1 MILPGLLSAEDID
14 AIDEYHAKC
23 QATAG
28 QWKILGKLFQIDFLD
43 KAREFNMTDVGE
55 WIEKRIKPMA
65 QNSATVSSF
74 EVFTFFTLLV
84 FSM

>member
-1 MILPGLLSAEDID
+1 MILTELLSAEDID

-28 QWKILGKLFQIDFLD
+28 QWEILRKLFQIECLD
-43 KAREFNMTDVGE
+43 KAREFNMPEVGE
-55 WIEKRIKPMA
+55 WIEKRIKPIA
-65 QNSATVSSF
+65 QNSATLYSL